1 MTEEARYVLAIYG
14 SPRRRGNTTL
24 LLDECLR
31 GVSQWTSAIEK
42 VVLRD
47 LRISPC
53 LEIYGCAKDGRCVI
67 RDDFDGLAE
76 KLVQADLILLASPIM
91 FYTLSAHT
99 VAFMDRC
106 QSFWVKRHWLKQ
118 PINPQKPHRKGVFIS
133 VGATRGKRLFEGA
146 LLSARYFFDALDV
159 EMHASLCFGGLDL
172 EGDVLEHPEHL
183 QQAYE
188 LGLALQGAW
197 GSKT

>member
-1 MTEEARYVLAIYG
+1 MTEASRRVLAIYG
-14 SPRRRGNTTL
+14 SPRRNGNSAT
-24 LLDECLR
+24 LLDECLK
-31 GVSQWTSAIEK
+31 GVAQWTGDIEK

-67 RDDFDGLAE
+67 KDDFQGVAD
-76 KLVQADLILLASPIM
+76 KLVEADLILLASPIM

-106 QSFWVKRHWLKQ
+106 QSFWVKRHWLRQ
-118 PINPQKPHRKGVFIS
+118 PINPLKPQRKGVFIS

-146 LLSARYFFDALDV
+146 ILSARYFFDALEV
-159 EMHASLCFGGLDL
+159 EMHTSLCFGGLDL
-172 EGDVLEHPEHL
+172 EGDVLKHPDYL

-188 LGLALQGAW
+188 LGLALRGAW
-197 GSKT
+197 QGI